1 VNLPPPASVRAV
13 LFHPSD
19 RSITAGSLD
28 GAIWSLPLG
37 GGAATGD
44 DDDPSMICMLPGSVS
59 SLAYQPAT
67 DVLAAGIITGEV
79 ATVDP
84 DGTATVLRTHAE
96 GMEVWSVAFSPWS
109 VLDLDFMLRIQYGLH
124 PPHNPTISWQTNR
137 PPAPVRS
144 GGFLATSSEDHTTK
158 IWRWEN
164 GAESRLALLETLSGH
179 MAAVTCNDWVQTTQE
194 SAILVTSS
202 DDRTVRCV
210 SAQGGR

>member
-44 DDDPSMICMLPGSVS
+44 DDDPSMICMLPGSVT

-79 ATVDP
+79 AVVDP

-109 VLDLDFMLRIQYGLH
+109 VLDLDFMLRIHMACTHLTTQQFHGKQIA
-124 PPHNPTISWQTNR
+124 PPPPT
-137 PPAPVRS
+137 S
-144 GGFLATSSEDHTTK
+144 GAQ
-158 IWRWEN
+158 RWL
-164 GAESRLALLETLSGH
+164 SRNVERGPHDQDLAL
-179 MAAVTCNDWVQTTQE
+179 
-194 SAILVTSS
+194 
-202 DDRTVRCV
+202 
-210 SAQGGR
+210 GGRC